1 MQSEILDLNYD
12 YNHVSEKVNS
22 SLAWAWATWYRIA
35 LEIQWEQNKIA
46 IQISDKNIEI
56 ERQKMKYN
64 ACLQSNYQEELANYN
79 QAIARQAQN
88 AADIKKT
95 QEYDAYYAQKA
106 KEDTAKLQIQI
117 EADKKIQQAEAI
129 KNTRI
134 AKIAEN
140 KKRIEEMRKKI
151 KERLAQKKSK

>member
-1 MQSEILDLNYD
+1 MHESSSEDATSALSAQHGQPGRAHHTLESKHEGSQFSLEGRSWLRCFLRTGPDLDDEL
-12 YNHVSEKVNS
+12 VS
-22 SLAWAWATWYRIA
+22 
-35 LEIQWEQNKIA
+35 
-46 IQISDKNIEI
+46 
-56 ERQKMKYN
+56 
-64 ACLQSNYQEELANYN
+64 YN
-79 QAIARQAQN
+79 QSISQQAQAVAQQAQ
-88 AADIKKT
+88 AAVDIKKT

-106 KEDTAKLQIQI
+106 KEDTVKLQIQI

-151 KERLAQKKSK
+151 KERLVQKKSK